1 MKKVGLRWATLSLCI
16 LALALLGG
24 AGQTAASTTS
34 HCNTPDPSGRLFCV
48 SIEDLD
54 GVSPS
59 GLVGSG
65 KRQVDVEAYQFYK
78 LTITNSG
85 GNTLTNG
92 TVKVVLTDNVTDVGS
107 VNSTAVFTPAGSA
120 PFCSLASQAPNT
132 VTCTLANIPAGV
144 TTPTLVLGY
153 HTSNTANVVSTD
165 ANVTVG
171 FKEGSNGTNGANPAT
186 LAFTED
192 TSLEPDPEA
201 SLAWSPPGQDGSL
214 GTSPTFDSQFSV
226 LQYKVPAGKPAFV
239 ATESEGAGTL
249 CSTGLTCFG
258 EVVTTDLSHADDG
271 TFSRS
276 NLFHLTITMN
286 LDLLPGGNVN

>member
-92 TVKVVLTDNVTDVGS
+92 TVKVVLTDNVTDVGRS
-107 VNSTAVFTPAGSA
+107 STG
-120 PFCSLASQAPNT
+120 
-132 VTCTLANIPAGV
+132 
-144 TTPTLVLGY
+144 
-153 HTSNTANVVSTD
+153 
-165 ANVTVG
+165 
-171 FKEGSNGTNGANPAT
+171 
-186 LAFTED
+186 
-192 TSLEPDPEA
+192 
-201 SLAWSPPGQDGSL
+201 PPG
-214 GTSPTFDSQFSV
+214 
-226 LQYKVPAGKPAFV
+226 
-239 ATESEGAGTL
+239 ATGRGDLRLALAILISSAAVG
-249 CSTGLTCFG
+249 
-258 EVVTTDLSHADDG
+258 VV
-271 TFSRS
+271 
-276 NLFHLTITMN
+276 
-286 LDLLPGGNVN
+286 

>member
-1 MKKVGLRWATLSLCI
+1 MS
-16 LALALLGG
+16 
-24 AGQTAASTTS
+24 
-34 HCNTPDPSGRLFCV
+34 
-48 SIEDLD
+48 
-54 GVSPS
+54 
-59 GLVGSG
+59 
-65 KRQVDVEAYQFYK
+65 
-78 LTITNSG
+78 
-85 GNTLTNG
+85 
-92 TVKVVLTDNVTDVGS
+92 
-107 VNSTAVFTPAGSA
+107 SA

-132 VTCTLANIPAGV
+132 VTCILANIPAGV

-201 SLAWSPPGQDGSL
+201 SLAWSPPGQDVSL

-249 CSTGLTCFG
+249 CATGLTCFG
-258 EVVTTDLSHADDG
+258 EVVTTDLSHAGDG
-271 TFSRS
+271 TFSS
-276 NLFHLTITMN
+276 ANLFHLTITAN
-286 LDLLPGGNVN
+286 LDLLPGGNVNGVAVVHQGATSTEIIRTRCSSSPPASTATLPCITVTKDTKAKLLIIDIWGFENGGWHPGV